1 MKRLLNYSGLTL
13 IEVIVT
19 LAVLGVVVTPLMSM
33 FLTSQ
38 RINSQ
43 SHNEYKAVQI
53 AQEYMEEIKSMESL
67 NMSLLDLDSYND
79 VNEEHITGDAL
90 REGYNLHIDANKL
103 SGDAASIAD
112 INWDKKI
119 KISNNIKITVDNDK
133 IKFSDFSDFG
143 EAIFVHKNIKLTLTG
158 LSSDISIDVTNLEDE
173 KLTIYIV
180 NDEPEYKAH
189 VNVLEGKAGVV
200 ETVSHV
206 KPSNFLYEI
215 NIKVNKDGKEINTV
229 SGTAIF
235 RY

>member
-38 RINSQ
+38 KINSQ

-112 INWDKKI
+112 INWDEEKE
-119 KISNNIKITVDNDK
+119 ISNSIGITVEDGK
-133 IKFSDFSDFG
+133 IKFSDFN
-143 EAIFVHKNIKLTLTG
+143 EAIFVHRNIKLTLAG
-158 LSSDISIDVTNLEDE
+158 LSSDIGIDVTNYEDE

-180 NDEPEYKAH
+180 NDEPEYKVH